1 MSCLR
6 QSVGAC
12 VCRPG
17 KLAAFEFVPECGR
30 SQQDGAVL
38 SAQGV
43 RLRVLLSGPA
53 RGLRNTAEAIPG
65 IRLLLLLL
73 RKLAA
78 TLSPIRR
85 NGRFALRVGAQ
96 FHGRRNREQRRLPA
110 AVFPPGGGPG
120 SRDRASAKR
129 RQGG

>member
-17 KLAAFEFVPECGR
+17 EFAAFEFVLECAR
-30 SQQDGAVL
+30 PRQDGARL

-65 IRLLLLLL
+65 IRLLLLVL
-73 RKLAA
+73 RELAA

-85 NGRFALRVGAQ
+85 NGHFALRAGTQ
-96 FHGRRNREQRRLPA
+96 FPVVE
-110 AVFPPGGGPG
+110 V
-120 SRDRASAKR
+120 ASNDGCLLLFF
-129 RQGG
+129 RQAGIPILGI